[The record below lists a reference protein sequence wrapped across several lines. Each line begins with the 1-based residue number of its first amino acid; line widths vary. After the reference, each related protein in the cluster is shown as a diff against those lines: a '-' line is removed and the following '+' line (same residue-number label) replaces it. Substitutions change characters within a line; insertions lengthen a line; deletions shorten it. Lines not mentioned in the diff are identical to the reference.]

1 MQHTIRIASQLSG
14 VSCHLIRIWER
25 RYGALTPNRTG
36 TNRRLYGEEDIER
49 LRLLKEL
56 SERGHGIGHV
66 ARQPTEVLRSLAGR
80 TASPAPLASSKPD
93 VRDYVRACYSA
104 IEDYSGERLRALLDE
119 ARSRF
124 GHRPTVKHLVAPLI
138 QLVGDAWHDGRLRV
152 AHEHLHTIV
161 VRDFLSAPVP
171 GLQTSVNAPEMVIA
185 TPCGTR
191 HELGALLVA
200 ATARDLGM
208 RVTYLGP
215 GLPAEEIAACARERG
230 ARITALSIVFPKDDP
245 QILAE
250 LRHTRELLP
259 ADCELWLGGSAA
271 ESYSAQLGKSKRVRL
286 LRDLEEVEKALGR
299 MV

>member
-25 RYGALTPNRTG
+25 RYGALTPCRTD
-36 TNRRLYGEEDIER
+36 TNRRLYCEEDIDR

-66 ARQPTEVLRSLAGR
+66 AKQPTDVLRSLAGR

-93 VRDYVRACYSA
+93 LRDYVQACYTA
-104 IEDYSGERLRALLDE
+104 TEDYSGERLRALLEE
-119 ARSRF
+119 ARNRF

-138 QLVGDAWHDGRLRV
+138 QLIGDAWHEGRLRV
-152 AHEHLHTIV
+152 AHEHLHTVV
-161 VRDFLSAPVP
+161 VRDFLSSPVP
-171 GLQTSVNAPEMVIA
+171 GSQTGVNAPEMIIS

-208 RVTYLGP
+208 RVTYLGAE
-215 GLPAEEIAACARERG
+215 LPAEEVAACARERG
-230 ARITALSIVFPKDDP
+230 ARIAAVSIVFPKDDP
-245 QILAE
+245 HVLAE
-250 LRHTRELLP
+250 LQRTRQLLP
-259 ADCELWLGGSAA
+259 AECELWLGGTAA
-271 ESYSAQLGKSKRVRL
+271 ESYITQLGKTKGLRL
-286 LRDLEEVEKALGR
+286 LRNLDEVEQALGR
-299 MV
+299 LV

>member
-25 RYGALTPNRTG
+25 RYGALTPCRTD
-36 TNRRLYGEEDIER
+36 TNRRLYCEEEIER

-66 ARQPTEVLRSLAGR
+66 AKQSTETLRSLVGR
-80 TASPAPLASSKPD
+80 TASPAPLTTAKPD
-93 VRDYVRACYSA
+93 LRDYVQACYSA

-119 ARSRF
+119 ARNRF

-161 VRDFLSAPVP
+161 VRDFLSSPVP
-171 GLQTSVNAPEMVIA
+171 GLQTSVNAPEMIIA
-185 TPCGTR
+185 TPVGTR

-200 ATARDLGM
+200 STARDLGM
-208 RVTYLGP
+208 RVTYLGA
-215 GLPAEEIAACARERG
+215 GLPAEEISACARERG

-245 QILAE
+245 VILAE
-250 LRHTRELLP
+250 LRRTSELLP
-259 ADCELWLGGSAA
+259 PECELWLGGSAA
-271 ESYSAQLGKSKRVRL
+271 ESYATKLGKTKALRL
-286 LRDLEEVEKALGR
+286 LRTLDEVEQVLGR
-299 MV
+299 LV